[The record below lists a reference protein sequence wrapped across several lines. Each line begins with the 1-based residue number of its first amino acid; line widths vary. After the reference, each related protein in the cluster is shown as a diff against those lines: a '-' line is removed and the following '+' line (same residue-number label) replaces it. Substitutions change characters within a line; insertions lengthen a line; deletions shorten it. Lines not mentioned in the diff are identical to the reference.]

1 MFRLY
6 LYQHNSKLLQKL
18 QWGFKRTINWNKY
31 PSKVSTER
39 RIQNLGYLIDPNF
52 HRVSRT
58 IVMSFENNADRIGRK
73 VYFLLKVEIK
83 DYNVIIG

>member
-1 MFRLY
+1 M
-6 LYQHNSKLLQKL
+6 
-18 QWGFKRTINWNKY
+18 
-31 PSKVSTER
+31 STER
-39 RIQNLGYLIDPNF
+39 RIQNLDYLIDPNF

-58 IVMSFENNADRIGRK
+58 FVMSFENNSDRIGRK